1 MTVPGQMKDNDWEI
15 CKCGKYRFVHPT
27 DNCKAF
33 REPKKAKV
41 KNDKPRINRKGKKPT
56 QRRK

>member
-15 CKCGKYRFVHPT
+15 CKCGIYRFAHPT
-27 DNCKAF
+27 DNCKIF

-41 KNDKPRINRKGKKPT
+41 KNDKPRIIRKGKKPT